1 MIDFHTHVMP
11 GVDDGS
17 RNLEMTMDMI
27 DNSQMQGV
35 EYICVTPHFITGEYE
50 IDHESYNRNFE
61 SLKES
66 IGNKVNLVQGLE
78 IYINPELPKLY
89 EEKKIWGLNENK
101 YLLIELPM
109 QQYPIYTDKIF
120 YELRLRGARPVLAH
134 PERNLAIMKNPE
146 LLIDLLNQGNL
157 AQMNSGSL
165 MGSYGGEIKKFAE
178 KLVSMNLIHML
189 GSDAHNNGRRNTNI
203 KSGYE
208 RVKEL
213 NKNLFQWIEGNE
225 LKVLQGIDV
234 EAPDIISIKRKRGF
248 FDFFRKK

>member
-27 DNSQMQGV
+27 YNSQEQDV

-66 IGNKVNLVQGLE
+66 IGNKVKLVQGLE

-89 EEKKIWGLNENK
+89 DEKKIWGLNENK

-157 AQMNSGSL
+157 AQMNAGSL

-203 KSGYE
+203 KPGYE

-213 NKNLFQWIEGNE
+213 NKSLFQWIEENE
-225 LKVLQGIDV
+225 LKILQGIDV
-234 EAPDIISIKRKRGF
+234 EVPDIISIKKKRSF
-248 FDFFRKK
+248 FDFLRKK